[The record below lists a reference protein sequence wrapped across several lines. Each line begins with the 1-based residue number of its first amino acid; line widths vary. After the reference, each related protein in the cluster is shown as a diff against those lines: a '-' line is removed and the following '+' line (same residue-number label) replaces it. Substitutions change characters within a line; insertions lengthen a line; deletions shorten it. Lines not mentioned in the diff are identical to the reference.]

1 METLEGS
8 VEMTAAQFYFMT
20 LLPESGGPAK
30 ELTQATLYLASGSTS
45 LLRERLLPRTQ
56 FPWELKMAP
65 RGKRLSSTTLEILFF
80 LNGWYYATYFLLE
93 LFIFLYKGLLLPY
106 PTANLVL
113 DVVMLLL
120 YLGME
125 IIRLFF
131 GSKGNLCQRKMPLVI
146 SVALTFP
153 SATMASYYLLLQTY
167 VLRLEAIMNGVLLVF
182 CGSELLLEV
191 LTLAAFSRASWVKH
205 PSSLGFQQTLGPC
218 ALCSR
223 E

>member
-1 METLEGS
+1 
-8 VEMTAAQFYFMT
+8 
-20 LLPESGGPAK
+20 
-30 ELTQATLYLASGSTS
+30 
-45 LLRERLLPRTQ
+45 
-56 FPWELKMAP
+56 MAP

-113 DVVMLLL
+113 DVVMLLV
-120 YLGME
+120 YLGIE
-125 IIRLFF
+125 VIRLFF
-131 GSKGNLCQRKMPLVI
+131 GTKGNLCQRKMPLGI

-167 VLRLEAIMNGVLLVF
+167 VLRLEAIMNGILLFF

-191 LTLAAFSRASWVKH
+191 LTLAAL
-205 PSSLGFQQTLGPC
+205 SSMD
-218 ALCSR
+218 R
-223 E
+223 I